1 MDNALKYF
9 MALDAGTSS
18 VKAALFDGSGRQI
31 AVDSKEYELEKPA
44 PETVEVDPE
53 VYWMAAEKAIKSV
66 IEKSEVSPQ
75 DILSIGVTSQGETL
89 ITLDQEGKPLRKAIV
104 WLDNRAVSEAK
115 EISANFAVN
124 EVYKITGQQEIVPG
138 WTASKILWIRNN
150 EPEVFKKAAKFVM
163 VADYLIYKLTGNFIS
178 DHALNPSTL
187 YYNLKT
193 GDWWDEMLDFLN
205 IRRDQLPKLYF
216 SGHSAGTV
224 NANIGLSPKTTV
236 VTAPIDQIAGAVGA
250 GNLGPGMITETT
262 GSALAICAACPAPVY
277 DPQKRVGLYRHA
289 TQEDYVLLPWVPVA
303 GMIFRWFRDE
313 FGGCKSYLELEQ
325 EAENIEP
332 GANGLLL
339 IPHLAGAFS
348 PEINPDAKGIFYGF
362 SLGHTRGHFVMS
374 LFESVA
380 FMLRE
385 NIEML
390 EELEVPVDKICS
402 LGGGAQSDFWM
413 QLKANVLNRELLT
426 VETKEATC
434 LGTAVLAAVGARYYE
449 SVQEA
454 VSKMIKFEKSFTPE
468 KSAAEKYN
476 TIYKKYIDLNK
487 KLLPTFGGYDG

>member
-53 VYWMAAEKAIKSV
+53 VYWMATEKAIKSV
-66 IEKSEVSPQ
+66 IEKSEVNPQ
-75 DILSIGVTSQGETL
+75 DVLSIGVTSQGETL

-124 EVYKITGQQEIVPG
+124 EVYRITGQQEIVPS
-138 WTASKILWIRNN
+138 WTAAKILWIRNN

-163 VADYLIYKLTGNFIS
+163 VADYLIYKLTGNFVS

-187 YYNLKT
+187 YYNLET
-193 GDWWDEMLDFLN
+193 GDWWDKMLDFLN
-205 IRRDQLPKLYF
+205 IRRDQLPKLNF
-216 SGHSAGTV
+216 SGHSAGAV
-224 NANIGLSPKTTV
+224 SANIGLSPKTTV

-289 TQEDYVLLPWVPVA
+289 TQDDYVLLPW
-303 GMIFRWFRDE
+303 
-313 FGGCKSYLELEQ
+313 
-325 EAENIEP
+325 
-332 GANGLLL
+332 
-339 IPHLAGAFS
+339 
-348 PEINPDAKGIFYGF
+348 
-362 SLGHTRGHFVMS
+362 
-374 LFESVA
+374 
-380 FMLRE
+380 
-385 NIEML
+385 
-390 EELEVPVDKICS
+390 
-402 LGGGAQSDFWM
+402 
-413 QLKANVLNRELLT
+413 
-426 VETKEATC
+426 
-434 LGTAVLAAVGARYYE
+434 GAR
-449 SVQEA
+449 SGNDFPLVQR
-454 VSKMIKFEKSFTPE
+454 
-468 KSAAEKYN
+468 
-476 TIYKKYIDLNK
+476 
-487 KLLPTFGGYDG
+487 